1 MSLKDIRRD
10 LVVIRVLFD
19 LFPAVLMVERK
30 HPAEAGEVYLGQNLF
45 CSTAEMSVPQEVM
58 DSVEW
63 EERMKERNLQKKPF
77 AVFLTQLISHVDVLE
92 VGVFSSQFSD
102 SQPSSWQFHRCL
114 SQPSHMMFGEI
125 QYGSR
130 V

>member
-1 MSLKDIRRD
+1 M
-10 LVVIRVLFD
+10 VVIQVLFD
-19 LFPAVLMVERK
+19 FFPAVLIMERK
-30 HPAEAGEVYLGQNLF
+30 HPAEVGEVYLGQNLF
-45 CSTAEMSVPQEVM
+45 CSTAEMLVM

-63 EERMKERNLQKKPF
+63 EERVKERNLQKKPF

-92 VGVFSSQFSD
+92 VGVFSSRFSD
-102 SQPSSWQFHRCL
+102 SQSSNWQFHRRL
-114 SQPSHMMFGEI
+114 SQPSHMMSGEI

>member
-1 MSLKDIRRD
+1 MSLKDIRWD
-10 LVVIRVLFD
+10 LIVVQVLFD
-19 LFPAVLMVERK
+19 FPAVLMVERK
-30 HPAEAGEVYLGQNLF
+30 HPAEVGEVYLGQNLF
-45 CSTAEMSVPQEVM
+45 CSTAEMSVPQEMM

-92 VGVFSSQFSD
+92 VGVFSSRFSD
-102 SQPSSWQFHRCL
+102 PQSSSWQFHRRL

>member
-1 MSLKDIRRD
+1 M
-10 LVVIRVLFD
+10 
-19 LFPAVLMVERK
+19 MERK
-30 HPAEAGEVYLGQNLF
+30 HPAEVGEVYLGQNLF
-45 CSTAEMSVPQEVM
+45 CSTAEMLVM
-58 DSVEW
+58 DSVER

-92 VGVFSSQFSD
+92 ARVFSSQFSD
-102 SQPSSWQFHRCL
+102 SQPLSWQLHRRL